1 MRLCLL
7 ASGSSGNC
15 AYLEAGGT
23 RILIDAGISLR
34 QVRLRL
40 ARIGVS
46 EATIDGLLIS
56 HEHSDHVGQ
65 ASRVAL
71 HFDCPIYASE
81 RTALKFRRR
90 LCGWEKQEQFQP
102 ETRFAIGA
110 LEIEPFRIPHDAC
123 EPCGFLIQGPSQLVG
138 PTVSAA
144 IATDLGLVSPKLRR
158 RLASCEALIIEAN
171 HDTQMLLEGPYPQ
184 YLKQRIQSELGHLS
198 NDSAAELIAQL
209 AREGRLRQVL
219 LAHLSRNN
227 NRPEVALETVRRHLD
242 GQGDCRLHLS
252 YRDRPSELL
261 VL

>member
-40 ARIGVS
+40 AGIGVS

-81 RTALKFRRR
+81 RTAAEFRRR
-90 LCGWEKQEQFQP
+90 LSGWEKQERFQSGVQ
-102 ETRFAIGA
+102 FAIGA
-110 LEIEPFRIPHDAC
+110 LQIEPFRVSHDAC
-123 EPCGFLIQGPSQLVG
+123 EPCGFLIQGLSEKTGRVVL
-138 PTVSAA
+138 AA
-144 IATDLGLVSPKLRR
+144 IATDLGLVSPRLRR
-158 RLASCEALIIEAN
+158 RLAPCEALIIEAN
-171 HDTQMLLEGPYPQ
+171 HDVQMLLEGPYPQ
-184 YLKQRIQSELGHLS
+184 YLKQRIQSNLGHLS
-198 NDSAAELIAQL
+198 NDSAAELIAGL
-209 AREGRLRQVL
+209 AREGHLRQVL
-219 LAHLSRNN
+219 LAHLSQNN
-227 NRPEVALETVRRHLD
+227 NRPEAALETVQRHLD
-242 GQGDCRLHLS
+242 GQDDCRLHLS